1 VSFPFCLKDLKEA
14 HMSDSKKLAKSIE
27 RLEEKTEDLIYEFH
41 AHYQSYIDEHPDDKD
56 RKDEIFQAWV
66 IQKIA
71 GLQLSI
77 LELAEKFNKHIKNH

>member
-1 VSFPFCLKDLKEA
+1 MPGTD
-14 HMSDSKKLAKSIE
+14 KLSESLE
-27 RLEEKTEDLIYEFH
+27 RVEEKTEDLIYEFH
-41 AHYQSYIDEHPDDKD
+41 AHYQSYVEEHPDDTN

-77 LELAEKFNKHIKNH
+77 IALAEKYNHHIKNH

>member
-1 VSFPFCLKDLKEA
+1 MPGTD
-14 HMSDSKKLAKSIE
+14 KLSESLE
-27 RLEEKTEDLIYEFH
+27 RVEEKTEDLIYEFH
-41 AHYQSYIDEHPDDKD
+41 AHYQSYVEEHPDDTN

-77 LELAEKFNKHIKNH
+77 MLVMKK